1 MGETVMAKDSF
12 IKKLASVF
20 SGAPH
25 EAPLDDQPVAS
36 HQAAQ
41 QPATQVADAEPSP
54 IPLDEP
60 TETHPIIHAGLAEA
74 LRDLAIPIGRLTE
87 SSRTQASLAQALR
100 DSMAKLEEKREESTA
115 AMREIAE
122 TLAHQTDVLVDLQAK
137 AKAGADNAAQLASE
151 LHSLSDAI
159 VSTNLANARN
169 VEVLDQ
175 IRQRF
180 DGANTQLA
188 NEGRRISKLM
198 IAVIAL
204 QAIFLLAALIKW
216 IILR

>member
-1 MGETVMAKDSF
+1 MAKDSF

-20 SGAPH
+20 SGAAHDAPTDGQPAAAPETSQTPGQPDATNAAP
-25 EAPLDDQPVAS
+25 EAPPAAPDVAV
-36 HQAAQ
+36 H
-41 QPATQVADAEPSP
+41 PELAD
-54 IPLDEP
+54 
-60 TETHPIIHAGLAEA
+60 A
-74 LRDLAIPIGRLTE
+74 LRDLAVSINRLND
-87 SSRTQASLAQALR
+87 SSRTQANLAQSLR
-100 DSMAKLEEKREESTA
+100 DSMAGLEEKREETTA

-122 TLAHQTDVLVDLQAK
+122 TLARQTDLLVDLQAK
-137 AKAGADNAAQLASE
+137 AGANADNAGQVASE
-151 LHSLSDAI
+151 LHKLSDAI

-188 NEGRRISKLM
+188 QGFQQQGRQISKLM
-198 IAVIAL
+198 LAIIAL
-204 QAIFLLAALIKW
+204 QAVFLLAAVVKW